1 MRLAGKRVLIT
12 GAAHGIGRATLELF
26 AKEGA
31 RLVAC
36 DLEEGPLREAAEGVG
51 ALAIPMDVADPR
63 SVEEGFGKAL
73 EALGGLDG
81 VVHYAGITR
90 DNFHWKM
97 PLEDWEAVLRVNL
110 TGSFL
115 VARAASAAMRER
127 NPGSIVLT
135 A

>member
-1 MRLAGKRVLIT
+1 MRLRDKRVLIT

-63 SVEEGFGKAL
+63 SV
-73 EALGGLDG
+73 
-81 VVHYAGITR
+81 
-90 DNFHWKM
+90 
-97 PLEDWEAVLRVNL
+97 
-110 TGSFL
+110 
-115 VARAASAAMRER
+115 
-127 NPGSIVLT
+127 
-135 A
+135 